1 MGGFGRSGRP
11 ADDQRVTRPT
21 HSEADSA
28 PPPGAKPVASDRF
41 VRHAR
46 TFAALT
52 LVSRVLG
59 LVRDALLVRAL
70 GVSAVCTAFN
80 IAFQAPNTFRRL
92 FGEGAL
98 SAAFIPEYAQLTKR
112 DPSLA
117 ARFASLNIGLLS
129 LGLGALVILIEV
141 GLGATLMLADL
152 PEQGRHALVFLAIM
166 LPYMPLV
173 CVTAILGGMLQT
185 HGRFAA
191 QAGAPIILNACMIGA
206 AWGWGYAMDAEQA
219 STALAVS
226 GAVTCAGFLQVLWCL
241 WDLRKIACWTRI
253 VTGAGESTR
262 RMLRRMGP
270 VVIGLGTVQIGT
282 LIESWLLV
290 GWPLYF
296 GSTILGWAYPLDGS
310 SGAALYNAQR
320 LYQFPLGV
328 FGIALATAVFP
339 LLARQSDEPRA
350 FAATLRRGLR
360 LALFIGLP
368 ATAGLLFVAEDLT
381 ATVYMGREVSAADA
395 RRMADVLI
403 MYAAMVGAY
412 SVTHV
417 LTRAFYALGDTKL
430 PTRISIFTVIFG
442 LLLSAVLMWPLGER
456 GLALASSIAAVCQLA
471 LLAGAGHRRLSVA
484 EGAGPLFD
492 RATLRGF
499 AGVALCTGIMLAALW
514 AGDLLWRQ
522 QGPDDWTGHAIR
534 LAIWSAVGAGVYSIA
549 SLFISRQEIH
559 WLLDRPASNRRS
571 KPPEGDPR

>member
-1 MGGFGRSGRP
+1 MTPPSS
-11 ADDQRVTRPT
+11 T
-21 HSEADSA
+21 DSA
-28 PPPGAKPVASDRF
+28 SPSPAPAKPDPGDRF

-46 TFAALT
+46 TFAILT
-52 LVSRVLG
+52 LISRVLG

-80 IAFQAPNTFRRL
+80 IAFQVPNTFRRL

-98 SAAFIPEYAQLTKR
+98 SAAFIPEYAQLIKR
-112 DPSLA
+112 DPSMA
-117 ARFASLNIGLLS
+117 SRFASLNIGLLT
-129 LGLGALVILIEV
+129 LGLGALVVLIEL
-141 GLGATLMLADL
+141 GLGAVLIAAEL
-152 PEQGRHALVFLAIM
+152 PEQGRHALIFLAIM
-166 LPYMPLV
+166 LPFMPLV

-191 QAGAPIILNACMIGA
+191 QAGAPIILNTCMIAA
-206 AWGWGYAMDAEQA
+206 AWWWGYAMNADQA
-219 STALAVS
+219 TTALAVS
-226 GAVTCAGFLQVLWCL
+226 GAVTCAGFLQVAWCL
-241 WDLRKIACWTRI
+241 WDLRRIAHWTRFI
-253 VTGAGESTR
+253 AGAGDSTR

-270 VVIGLGTVQIGT
+270 VVVGLGTVQIGT
-282 LIESWLLV
+282 LIESWILV

-296 GSTILGWAYPLDGS
+296 GPTIFGWAYPLDGS

-339 LLARQSDEPRA
+339 LLARQADAPNA

-381 ATVYMGREVSAADA
+381 ATVYLGGEVSPADA

-430 PTRISIFTVIFG
+430 PTRISIFTVVLG
-442 LLLSAVLMWPLGER
+442 LALSALLMWPLGER

-471 LLAGAGHRRLSVA
+471 LLARASHRRISGGV
-484 EGAGPLFD
+484 GSGRLFD
-492 RATLRGF
+492 RDTIRGIARTATSTGF
-499 AGVALCTGIMLAALW
+499 MLAVLW
-514 AGDLLWRQ
+514 LGALLWKQ
-522 QGPDDWTGHAIR
+522 DGPDDWWRHAVR
-534 LAIWSAVGAGVYSIA
+534 LAVWSATGLGAYALA
-549 SLFISRQEIH
+549 SLFLGRQELA
-559 WLLDRPASNRRS
+559 WLLDRSAPRS
-571 KPPEGDPR
+571 TTRADKGGTP